1 MFKQF
6 SVFCTIAL
14 LVLSVGCGDV
24 FSKSFSSGGGGR
36 SFSSSSSSSSGSF
49 RSSSSSA
56 SKPSSTTSSGYKAVA
71 VGSTVVASTPSSSK
85 TSTSSI
91 WGTSGTKSTTSTKS
105 FSGPSNQSSVFKSEK
120 ANQAKQDY
128 SANASKF
135 AKPAAP
141 VYKSMSDVKSSPIF
155 SGVRTRSTDNHS
167 TYYRGRTTYYGN
179 SGWSA
184 PQYVYQSSSSFGMW
198 DGMMLWMMLDHINDD
213 KYAKMAYN
221 HANDPGFQQWKQ
233 EASKLSE
240 SNAELKAKL
249 AAMETKV
256 AGMSGEKDPKYL
268 PDGVPATVA
277 LSNEALSAADKTKVP
292 FIMAT
297 GGEGNNYARTGNLT
311 KAAADTLDVSVVYTN
326 GTVDNLQRFTNKEV
340 DGFIAQNDVM
350 DSAALTNGATIS
362 KMKAKWKVLFLEPVQ
377 MIANKSGNIK
387 NVQDLSKNNTLYVG
401 PSGSGTESTWRR
413 MVSADK
419 SLATIPVANASYA
432 DSLDKVAKDPK
443 AVMMFVSGLNST
455 TIKSAE
461 ARAEKDNLRLVKIS
475 NDAFTNL
482 TDIDGNKLY
491 EETEISSDV
500 YPNLQ
505 KGLFFHKDIPTIA
518 CKAVFVVSPE
528 WIDKNGEEAFVD
540 LTASVVEAQ
549 EKMQAILNKTSK
561 N

>member
-1 MFKQF
+1 MFKQL
-6 SVFCTIAL
+6 SIFCTICL
-14 LVLSVGCGDV
+14 LALSVGCGDV
-24 FSKSFSSGGGGR
+24 FSKGFSSGGGGR
-36 SFSSSSSSSSGSF
+36 SFSSSSSSF
-49 RSSSSSA
+49 RSSSSST
-56 SKPSSTTSSGYKAVA
+56 SKPSTTSSGYKAAA
-71 VGSTVVASTPSSSK
+71 VGSTVAASTPSSK

-91 WGTSGTKSTTSTKS
+91 WGTSGTKSTVSAKS

-128 SANASKF
+128 SANANKF
-135 AKPAAP
+135 AKPATP

-167 TYYRGRTTYYGN
+167 TYYRGRNTYYGN

-184 PQYVYQSSSSFGMW
+184 PQYVYQSSPSFGMW

-233 EASKLSE
+233 EAAKLSE
-240 SNAELKAKL
+240 SNTELKTKL

-268 PDGVPATVA
+268 PEGVPAAVA

-377 MIANKSGNIK
+377 MIANKSGDIK
-387 NVQDLSKNNTLYVG
+387 SVQDLSKNNILYVG
-401 PSGSGTESTWRR
+401 PAGSGTESTWRR

-549 EKMQAILNKTSK
+549 EKMQAILNKTAE

>member
-1 MFKQF
+1 MFKQL
-6 SVFCTIAL
+6 SVFCTIFML
-14 LVLSVGCGDV
+14 TITLSCGDIFAKG
-24 FSKSFSSGGGGR
+24 FSSSGGGGR
-36 SFSSSSSSSSGSF
+36 SFSSSGGSF
-49 RSSSSSA
+49 RSSTSSA
-56 SKPSSTTSSGYKAVA
+56 SKPSSYSAPSSGYKAAA
-71 VGSTVVASTPSSSK
+71 VGTAAATSTPSTK
-85 TSTSSI
+85 TTSI
-91 WGTSGTKSTTSTKS
+91 WSTAGSKSALSSKS
-105 FSGPSNQSSVFKSEK
+105 FSGPTTGVKNQASVFKSEK
-120 ANQAKQDY
+120 ANQAKQAY
-128 SANASKF
+128 SANANKF
-135 AKPAAP
+135 AKPVTP

-184 PQYVYQSSSSFGMW
+184 PQYVYYSSPSFGMW

-233 EASKLSE
+233 EATKLAE
-240 SNAELKAKL
+240 SNAELKTKL

-256 AGMSGEKDPKYL
+256 AGMSGERDSGYL
-268 PDGVPATVA
+268 PEGVPAAVA

-297 GGEGNNYARTGNLT
+297 GGEGNNYARTGNLA
-311 KAAADTLDVSVVYTN
+311 KSAADTIDISVVYTN
-326 GTVDNLQRFTNKEV
+326 GTVDNLQRFTNKQV

-362 KMKAKWKVLFLEPVQ
+362 NMKAKWLVLFLEPVQ
-377 MIANKSGNIK
+377 MIANKSGGIK
-387 NVQDLSKNNTLYVG
+387 NIQDLSKNNTVYVG

-413 MVSADK
+413 MVSADRT
-419 SLATIPVANASYA
+419 LAGIPVANATYTEA
-432 DSLDKVAKDPK
+432 LDKVAKDPK
-443 AVMMFVSGLNST
+443 AVMMFVSGLNSS
-455 TIKSAE
+455 TITAAE

-475 NDAFTNL
+475 NESFTNL
-482 TDIDGNKLY
+482 TDIDGNPLY

-528 WIDKNGEEAFVD
+528 WISKNGEEAFVD

-549 EKMQAILNKTSK
+549 EKMQAILNKTSE